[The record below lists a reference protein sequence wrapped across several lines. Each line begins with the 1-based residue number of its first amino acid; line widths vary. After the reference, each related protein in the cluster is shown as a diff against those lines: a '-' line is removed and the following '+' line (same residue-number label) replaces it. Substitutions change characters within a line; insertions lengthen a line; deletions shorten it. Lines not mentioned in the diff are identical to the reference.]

1 MKKTFLAAA
10 LVAAMPVSAFAA
22 DLGVVNTAAPVAYE
36 SPSFSWTGFYLG
48 ANVGYSWAEIDD
60 GTFGA
65 GVVFDNEIDG
75 ISGGIQAGYNYDFG
89 GFVLGLE
96 ADAQLANIEETYSF
110 VGGDVDYG
118 INSFGSVRARAGVA
132 IDRALPYITGGLAWA
147 NAEIDTPAGS
157 DDNTLWGWTIGAG
170 LEYAVADNITV
181 KGEYLYADY
190 DGETYFDA
198 FDSDFTTHTV
208 RLGLNY
214 KF

>member
-1 MKKTFLAAA
+1 MKKSLIAAA
-10 LVAAMPVSAFAA
+10 LVAAMPASAFAA

-48 ANVGYSWAEIDD
+48 ANAGYSWAEIDEA
-60 GTFGA
+60 GLG

-75 ISGGIQAGYNYDFG
+75 ITGGIQAGYNYDFG

-96 ADAQLANIEETYSF
+96 ADAQLADIEETVA
-110 VGGDVDYG
+110 VGYDYN

-170 LEYAVADNITV
+170 LEYAVTDNMTV

-190 DGETYFDA
+190 DGETYFDS

-208 RLGLNY
+208 RVGLNY